1 LIIFY
6 FLKVKVKVQI
16 LKKNRLNEAASRLL
30 SLFTFLSVLFCLF
43 ILQHVAALQQGIF
56 LAEEIKLIEK
66 IRMNE

>member
-16 LKKNRLNEAASRLL
+16 LKKNKLNEAASRLL
-30 SLFTFLSVLFCLF
+30 SVFVFLSVLFCLS

-56 LAEEIKLIEK
+56 LAEEIKLIKK